1 MGRLPLLGTM
11 EPTGEALA
19 QGTEGPGDLPSRLW
33 AAVSCWSMASMFLVA
48 WWWPRAIDH
57 GRWVKLGVGMLF
69 VEFLVIQS
77 GALLISLSALKDSA
91 ARRRA
96 LLRLGC
102 LYGVFGIAVVLAFR
116 SWEVL
121 ASFLVVMS
129 GRFWSAWN
137 AREDEGTELFK
148 RRVAA
153 STVLFMVLVFLSAV
167 VPVPHGGVTPQLLQE
182 VWPTQGTGLWQRH
195 PETALAT
202 GAVYFL
208 LLGLVELRT
217 VGPRSAG

>member
-48 WWWPRAIDH
+48 WWWPRAIDN

-96 LLRLGC
+96 LPP
-102 LYGVFGIAVVLAFR
+102 AP
-116 SWEVL
+116 
-121 ASFLVVMS
+121 
-129 GRFWSAWN
+129 
-137 AREDEGTELFK
+137 
-148 RRVAA
+148 AA
-153 STVLFMVLVFLSAV
+153 A
-167 VPVPHGGVTPQLLQE
+167 
-182 VWPTQGTGLWQRH
+182 
-195 PETALAT
+195 
-202 GAVYFL
+202 
-208 LLGLVELRT
+208 
-217 VGPRSAG
+217 